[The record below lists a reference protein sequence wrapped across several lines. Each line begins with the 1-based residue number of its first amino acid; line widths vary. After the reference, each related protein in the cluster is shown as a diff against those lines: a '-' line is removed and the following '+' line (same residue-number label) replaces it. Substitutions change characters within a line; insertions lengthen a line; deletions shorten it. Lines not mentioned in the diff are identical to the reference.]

1 MEKSKIHGWTL
12 IPLTQQKKKF
22 PRTSMRPRT
31 RIQVQFGKSLA
42 VYAVFLSMLIFPSS
56 SFAQRSTPDTLKA
69 VRIDSPIDL
78 DGALDEEAWEK
89 APRIS
94 NFTQREL
101 EENEPATEKTE
112 VAVLFTKIDLYIG
125 IWCFDTAPDRIIAQK
140 MSWDFDYGTEDNFE
154 IVLDTYGDR
163 RNAYF
168 LVINANGA
176 QYDSLITDNGRKSNS
191 DWNGVWYVATKRTDQ
206 GWFAEIR
213 IPFSTLKF
221 SSRDEQTWGIN
232 FERNIRH
239 KREQVLWQGW
249 SRDANLRQVNRAGT
263 LEGLEGL
270 TRMKVFEF
278 RPYVIG
284 GVEKEREEKAGRTA
298 DAGLDFNYIVNP
310 TVKLDFTINP
320 DFGQV
325 ESDRL
330 IVNLTRFSI
339 SYPEKRPFF
348 LEAQN
353 FFDFSL
359 GQAQPYYS
367 RRIGISNGQETP
379 IIGGGRFLGKMG
391 RSTLGVMVLQTAK
404 ADAAATTNFSL
415 IRWKQ
420 DVLEQSSF
428 GILAIGA
435 TQKGRFNGTG
445 GFDLLYSTS
454 ELFGDKNLE
463 IGGAIAATYTSD
475 SKVKN
480 GTAHRLFVSY
490 PNDFV
495 EIDASW
501 ERVGQDF
508 NPEVGF
514 LRRTSYQLFSTE
526 WQINPRPKFLPWVRQ
541 LEIKPIELSYY
552 IDDITREMQS
562 VYMEFRP
569 LGLFLKSG
577 DAMEFNIQRNAE
589 NLTEEFEIR
598 EGYIIPAGR
607 YWTNRAEFQ
616 IETFEGRPVVADIA
630 IDWGKFYDG
639 SSTEWEAQLTWKL
652 NRHFGMSF
660 AYQRTDIRLPA
671 GAFAIDEVVG
681 RMTFSV
687 NPRLFGSIFA
697 QWNNDDDEVLLN
709 FRLTWIPKPGASL
722 YFVFNQFG
730 DTLAPPGRICINK
743 TVAMIKFVWY
753 FNTK

>member
-1 MEKSKIHGWTL
+1 MTFRKRLPICMALVTAVL
-12 IPLTQQKKKF
+12 LTPL
-22 PRTSMRPRT
+22 P
-31 RIQVQFGKSLA
+31 
-42 VYAVFLSMLIFPSS
+42 
-56 SFAQRSTPDTLKA
+56 SFAQRSTPDRLRA
-69 VRIDSPIDL
+69 VATDEPVNL
-78 DGALDEEAWEK
+78 DGVLDEEDWLEV
-89 APRIS
+89 PRIS

-101 EENEPATEKTE
+101 IEGLPATEKTE
-112 VAVLFTKIDLYIG
+112 VAVLYTKADLYIG
-125 IWCFDTAPDRIIAQK
+125 VWCYDSEPDRIIAQK
-140 MSWDFDYGTEDNFE
+140 MSWDFDYQTEDNFE

-163 RNAYF
+163 RNSYF

-191 DWNGVWYVATKRTDQ
+191 DWNGVWYVAAKRTDQ

-221 SSRDEQTWGIN
+221 SPGDVQTWGIN

-263 LEGLEGL
+263 LEGLQGL
-270 TRMKVFEF
+270 TRMKIFEF

-284 GVEKEREEKAGRTA
+284 GAEKEREVKANGTA

-330 IVNLTRFSI
+330 IVNLSRFSI

-359 GQAQPYYS
+359 GRARPYYS
-367 RRIGISNGQETP
+367 RRIGISDGRETP

-404 ADAAATTNFSL
+404 TDLAATENFSL
-415 IRWKQ
+415 VRWKQ
-420 DVLEQSSF
+420 DVLEQSSI

-454 ELFGDKNLE
+454 ELFGDKNFE
-463 IGGAIAATYTSD
+463 IGGAIAATHTSD
-475 SKVKN
+475 SEVKR
-480 GTAHRLFVSY
+480 GTAHRVFVSY
-490 PNDFV
+490 PNDLV

-514 LRRTSYQLFSTE
+514 LSRTSYQLFSTE
-526 WQINPRPKFLPWVRQ
+526 WQINPRPKFLPWIRQ

-552 IDDITREMQS
+552 LDDITREMQS

-569 LGLFLKSG
+569 LGLFFKSG
-577 DAMEFNIQRNAE
+577 DAMEFNLQRNAE

-598 EGYIIPAGR
+598 DGYVIPAGR

-616 IETFEGRPVVADIA
+616 VETFEGRPVVVDAA
-630 IDWGKFYDG
+630 VNWGQFYDG
-639 SSTEWEAQLTWKL
+639 SSTEWETDVAWKMS
-652 NRHFGMSF
+652 RHLGTSLS
-660 AYQRTDIRLPA
+660 YQRTDIRLA
-671 GAFAIDEVVG
+671 GGSFAIDEVVG
-681 RMTFSV
+681 RMSFSV
-687 NPRLFGSIFA
+687 NPKLFGSVFA
-697 QWNNDDDEVLLN
+697 QWNNDDDEVLFN
-709 FRLTWIPKPGASL
+709 FRVTWIPKPGASL
-722 YFVFNQFG
+722 HFVFNQFG
-730 DTLAPPGRICINK
+730 DTLDPPGRVTINK
-743 TVAMIKFVWY
+743 TVALIKFVWY

>member
-1 MEKSKIHGWTL
+1 MPFTSPFIFAYGIIASEMASSGVERIMRKFLLLLRTIVLTALFL
-12 IPLTQQKKKF
+12 IPAAAPVVAQ
-22 PRTSMRPRT
+22 TSSPDKLQAL
-31 RIQVQFGKSLA
+31 RIE
-42 VYAVFLSMLIFPSS
+42 
-56 SFAQRSTPDTLKA
+56 
-69 VRIDSPIDL
+69 SPIKM
-78 DGALDEEAWEK
+78 DGALDEEAWAK
-89 APRIS
+89 ASHIS

-101 EENEPATEKTE
+101 VEGLPATEKTE
-112 VAVLFTKIDLYIG
+112 VAVLYTKADLYIG
-125 IWCFDTAPDRIIAQK
+125 VWCYDTEPARIIAQK

-154 IVLDTYGDR
+154 VVLDTYGDR
-163 RNAYF
+163 RNSYF
-168 LVINANGA
+168 LVINANGS

-191 DWNGVWYVATKRTDQ
+191 DWNGVWYVAAKRTDQ

-221 SSRDEQTWGIN
+221 SPGDVQTWGIN

-239 KREQVLWQGW
+239 KREEVLWQGW
-249 SRDANLRQVNRAGT
+249 SRDANLLQVNRAGT
-263 LEGLEGL
+263 LEGLQGL
-270 TRMKVFEF
+270 TRMKIFEF

-284 GVEKEREEKAGRTA
+284 GAEKEREVKANGTA

-330 IVNLTRFSI
+330 IVNLSRFSI

-353 FFDFSL
+353 FFNFSL
-359 GQAQPYYS
+359 GQANPYYS
-367 RRIGISNGQETP
+367 RRIGISNGLETP

-404 ADAAATTNFSL
+404 TADAATENFSL
-415 IRWKQ
+415 VRWKQ
-420 DVLEQSSF
+420 DVFKESSI

-435 TQKGRFNGTG
+435 TQNGRFNGTG

-475 SKVKN
+475 SEVKS
-480 GTAHRLFVSY
+480 GSAHRVFVSY
-490 PNDFV
+490 PNDLV

-514 LRRTSYQLFSTE
+514 LSRRSYQLFSTE

-541 LEIKPIELSYY
+541 LEFKPIELSYY

-598 EGYIIPAGR
+598 DGYVIPAGR
-607 YWTNRAEFQ
+607 YWTNRAELQ
-616 IETFEGRPVVADIA
+616 IETFEGRPVVADVGIN
-630 IDWGKFYDG
+630 WGQFYDG
-639 SSTEWEAQLTWKL
+639 SSTEWEGGLAWKA
-652 NRHFGMSF
+652 NRHIGTSLS
-660 AYQRTDIRLPA
+660 YQRTDIKLAA
-671 GAFAIDEVVG
+671 GSFAIDEVVG
-681 RMTFSV
+681 RMSFSV
-687 NPRLFGSIFA
+687 NPKLFGSVFA
-697 QWNNDDDEVLLN
+697 QWNNDDAEVLFN
-709 FRLTWIPKPGASL
+709 FRVTWIPKPGASL
-722 YFVFNQFG
+722 FFVFNQFG
-730 DTLAPPGRICINK
+730 DTLDPPGRIRINK

>member
-1 MEKSKIHGWTL
+1 MK
-12 IPLTQQKKKF
+12 
-22 PRTSMRPRT
+22 PRT
-31 RIQVQFGKSLA
+31 RIQVKPGKLLAIFVVLLTVLLSALPSL
-42 VYAVFLSMLIFPSS
+42 
-56 SFAQRSTPDTLKA
+56 AQRSTPDRLKA
-69 VRIDSPIDL
+69 SRIDSPIDL
-78 DGALDEEAWEK
+78 DGALDEEAWSK
-89 APRIS
+89 AHRIS

-112 VAVLFTKIDLYIG
+112 VAVLFTETDLYLG
-125 IWCFDTAPDRIIAQK
+125 IWCYDSQPDSIIAQK

-154 IVLDTYGDR
+154 IVLDTYADS

-168 LVINANGA
+168 LVINPNGA

-191 DWNGVWYVATKRTDQ
+191 DWNGVWHVATKRTDQ

-221 SSRDEQTWGIN
+221 SPEDEQTWGIN

-249 SRDANLRQVNRAGT
+249 SRDASLRQVNRAGR

-284 GVEKEREEKAGRTA
+284 GVEKEKEEKAGRTA
-298 DAGLDFNYIVNP
+298 DLGLDFNYIVNP

-353 FFDFSL
+353 FLDFSL
-359 GQAQPYYS
+359 GRAQPYYS
-367 RRIGISNGQETP
+367 RRIGIYQGQETP
-379 IIGGGRFLGKMG
+379 IIGGSRFLGKMG

-404 ADAAATTNFSL
+404 TDTAATTNFSL
-415 IRWKQ
+415 VRWKQ
-420 DVLEQSSF
+420 DILEQSSI

-445 GFDLLYSTS
+445 GIDLLYSTS
-454 ELFGDKNLE
+454 KLFGDKNFA

-475 SKVKN
+475 SDVKS
-480 GTAHRLFVSY
+480 GTAHHVFLSY
-490 PNDFV
+490 PNDLV

-514 LRRTSYQLFSTE
+514 LRRTNYQLFSTE
-526 WQINPRPKFLPWVRQ
+526 WQFNPRPKFLPWVRQ
-541 LEIKPIELSYY
+541 VEIKPIEISYY
-552 IDDITREMQS
+552 IDDITKEMQS

-598 EGYIIPAGR
+598 DGYIIPAGR
-607 YWTNRAEFQ
+607 YWTNRAELQ
-616 IETFEGRPVVADIA
+616 IETFEGRPVVADVA
-630 IDWGKFYDG
+630 IDWGQFYDG
-639 SSTEWEAQLTWKL
+639 SSTEWQAQLTWKL
-652 NRHFGMSF
+652 NRHFSTSF
-660 AYQRTDIRLPA
+660 AYQRTDIELAA
-671 GAFAIDEVVG
+671 GSFAIDEVVG
-681 RMTFSV
+681 RMNFSV
-687 NPRLFGSIFA
+687 NPKLFGSVFA
-697 QWNNDDDEVLLN
+697 QWNNDDDEVLFN
-709 FRLTWIPKPGASL
+709 FRVTWIPKPGASL

-730 DTLAPPGRICINK
+730 DTLNPHQRIRINK
-743 TVAMIKFVWY
+743 TVALIKFVWY

>member
-1 MEKSKIHGWTL
+1 MRLRETL
-12 IPLTQQKKKF
+12 SICAALLAALCSPF
-22 PRTSMRPRT
+22 P
-31 RIQVQFGKSLA
+31 
-42 VYAVFLSMLIFPSS
+42 
-56 SFAQRSTPDTLKA
+56 SFAQQSSPDRLQA
-69 VRIDSPIDL
+69 VRTDSSIKL
-78 DGALDEEAWEK
+78 DGMLDENAWAK
-89 APRIS
+89 ALRIS

-101 EENEPATEKTE
+101 DENMPTTERTE
-112 VAVLFTKIDLYIG
+112 VAVLYSVTDLYIG
-125 IWCFDTAPDRIIAQK
+125 IWCFDSEPARIIAQK
-140 MSWDFDYGTEDNFE
+140 MSWDFDYGNEDNFE
-154 IVLDTYGDR
+154 IVLDTYADR

-168 LVINANGA
+168 LVINPNGA
-176 QYDSLITDNGRKSNS
+176 QFDALITDNGRKSNS
-191 DWNGVWYVATKRTDQ
+191 DWNGVWHVAAARTDQ

-221 SSRDEQTWGIN
+221 SSADEQTWGIN

-249 SRDANLRQVNRAGT
+249 SRDANIRQVNRAGA

-278 RPYVIG
+278 RPYLMG
-284 GVEKEREEKAGRTA
+284 GAEKERAEATGSTT
-298 DAGLDFNYIVNP
+298 DAGLDFNYLLNP
-310 TVKLDFTINP
+310 TAKLDFTINP

-339 SYPEKRPFF
+339 SHSEKRQFF

-359 GQAQPYYS
+359 GRARPYYS
-367 RRIGISNGQETP
+367 RRIGIYKGQETP

-391 RSTLGVMVLQTAK
+391 GSTLGVMVLQTAK
-404 ADAAATTNFSL
+404 TDLAETMNFSL

-420 DVLEQSSF
+420 DILEQSSV
-428 GILAIGA
+428 GILAIGS
-435 TQKGRFNGTG
+435 TQSGRFNGTG
-445 GFDLLYSTS
+445 GFDALYSTS
-454 ELFGDKNLE
+454 SLFGNKNLE
-463 IGGAIAATYTSD
+463 VGGAIAATYTSD
-475 SKVKN
+475 SKATI
-480 GTAHRLFVSY
+480 GSAHRVFVSY
-490 PNDFV
+490 PNDLA

-514 LRRTSYQLFSTE
+514 LSRTSYQVFSTE
-526 WQINPRPKFLPWVRQ
+526 WQFNPRPKFLPWVRQ
-541 LEIKPIELSYY
+541 LEIKPIDLNYY

-577 DAMEFNIQRNAE
+577 DSMEFNIERNAE
-589 NLTEEFEIR
+589 NLTKEFEIR

-616 IETFEGRPVVADIA
+616 IETFEGRPVVVDTAVN
-630 IDWGKFYDG
+630 WGQFYGG

-652 NRHFGMSF
+652 NRYLGSSL

-671 GAFAIDEVVG
+671 GEFAIDEVVG
-681 RMTFSV
+681 RMNFSV
-687 NPRLFGSIFA
+687 TPKLFGSVFA
-697 QWNNDDDEVLLN
+697 QWNNDDDEILFN
-709 FRLTWIPKPGASL
+709 FRVTWIPKPGANL
-722 YFVFNQFG
+722 YFVLNQFG
-730 DTLAPPGRICINK
+730 DTLNPHERIQMNK

-753 FNTK
+753 FSTK